1 MRDRIEALFK
11 AWGHFAYR
19 RAWLVIPVMLALS
32 GVVLT
37 QASKIRIDTS
47 TEGFFHENDPIR
59 IAYDEFRE
67 KFGRDTL
74 VLLAIEPPEVF
85 DLEFL
90 RKLRSLHEDLE
101 NQVPYVVEVRSLINA
116 RETRGDE
123 DQLIVGDLMEDFP
136 TTDAEVQ
143 DLKRRVFGNP
153 LLIDNLVSADSTL
166 TMIIIETEVYAVDP
180 DADELGGF
188 EDVPADT
195 TEATVVPRYASGEQD
210 HEVMLAV
217 IAVVDRHRADDFL
230 IYLTGTPSIIEG
242 MRTSMQS
249 DMRKFTG
256 MAVGMIALLL
266 GLLFRRVAGV
276 VLPIFVVG
284 LSVACSLSFMA
295 WAGTPLTLP
304 TQTLPTFLLA
314 VGIGAS
320 VHILAIFYQARRRG
334 EDKEA
339 AIVFALGHSGLAVMM
354 TSITTAGGLMS
365 FAAAELRP
373 IAHYGTY
380 GPIGVMVGLVFTI
393 ILLPAL
399 IAVFPMQAGNKSAED
414 DFFSQRILI
423 AVGEFATT
431 HTRSVIAVWTILV
444 VAGLAGAS
452 RITFSHD
459 VLRWFNPNSEVRQA
473 TELVNERMRGSATIE
488 ALIDTHQ
495 ENGLHDP
502 ELLAAIGEFQRRS
515 LDLEA
520 GAVFAGKSISL
531 VDIVKEINQALNEN
545 RPEYYR
551 VPEDRL
557 LVAQELLLFEN
568 SGSDDLQ
575 DVVDSQFSVGRITIR
590 FPFEDAVQYPPFFAQ
605 LEALAAET
613 IGSKASF
620 ELTGM
625 GVIIGYT
632 LSAVIHTMVQS
643 YAMALMVITPLIVL
657 LIGNLRIG
665 LFAMLPNLAPIIII
679 LGIMGVFKIPMD
691 AFTLLIGSIAI
702 GLAVDDTIHFMH
714 NFRRYYEET
723 GDPKESVR
731 RTLASTGQALL
742 FTSLVLSG
750 GFFIYMF
757 ASMTNLFYF
766 GLLTGITIIIAFLA
780 DVILAPALMVLI
792 ARPQPVQA
800 GATLEMEA
808 SG

>member
-1 MRDRIEALFK
+1 VRDRIEALFK
-11 AWGHFAYR
+11 VWGRFAYR

-47 TEGFFHENDPIR
+47 TEGFFHEDDPIR

-74 VLLAIEPPEVF
+74 VVLAIEPPKVF

-90 RKLRSLHEDLE
+90 KKLRSLHEDLE

-143 DLKRRVFGNP
+143 DLRRRVFANP

-166 TMIIIETEVYAVDP
+166 TLIVIETEVYAADS

-188 EDVPADT
+188 EDVQADT
-195 TEATVVPRYASGEQD
+195 TEATEVSQYASGEQD

-217 IAVVDRHRADDFL
+217 NAVVDLHRADDFM
-230 IYLTGTPSIIEG
+230 IHLTGTPSIIEG
-242 MRTSMQS
+242 MRNSMQS

-256 MAVGMIALLL
+256 LAVGMIALLL

-284 LSVACSLSFMA
+284 LSVACSLSIMA

-320 VHILAIFYQARRRG
+320 VHILAIFYQAQRRG

-339 AIVFALGHSGLAVMM
+339 AIVFALGHSGLAVVM
-354 TSITTAGGLMS
+354 TSLTTAGGLMS

-399 IAVFPMQAGNKSAED
+399 IAVFPMQAASKSTED
-414 DFFSQRILI
+414 DFFSQRILVR
-423 AVGEFATT
+423 VGEFATT

-459 VLRWFNPNSEVRQA
+459 VLRWFNPNSEIRQA
-473 TELVNERMRGSATIE
+473 TELVNDRMRGAATIE
-488 ALIDTHQ
+488 ALVDTHQ
-495 ENGLHDP
+495 VNGLHDP

-515 LDLEA
+515 LELDA
-520 GAVFAGKSISL
+520 GAVFAGNSISL
-531 VDIVKEINQALNEN
+531 VDSVKEINQALNEN

-568 SGSDDLQ
+568 SGSDDLE
-575 DVVDSQFSVGRITIR
+575 DRVDSQFSLGRITIR

-632 LSAVIHTMVQS
+632 LDAVIKTMVQS

-766 GLLTGITIIIAFLA
+766 GLLTGVTIIIAFLA

-792 ARPQPVQA
+792 ARPQPVRA
-800 GATLEMEA
+800 GTALEMEA

>member
-1 MRDRIEALFK
+1 M
-11 AWGHFAYR
+11 
-19 RAWLVIPVMLALS
+19 
-32 GVVLT
+32 
-37 QASKIRIDTS
+37 
-47 TEGFFHENDPIR
+47 
-59 IAYDEFRE
+59 
-67 KFGRDTL
+67 
-74 VLLAIEPPEVF
+74 
-85 DLEFL
+85 
-90 RKLRSLHEDLE
+90 
-101 NQVPYVVEVRSLINA
+101 
-116 RETRGDE
+116 
-123 DQLIVGDLMEDFP
+123 
-136 TTDAEVQ
+136 
-143 DLKRRVFGNP
+143 
-153 LLIDNLVSADSTL
+153 
-166 TMIIIETEVYAVDP
+166 
-180 DADELGGF
+180 
-188 EDVPADT
+188 
-195 TEATVVPRYASGEQD
+195 
-210 HEVMLAV
+210 
-217 IAVVDRHRADDFL
+217 
-230 IYLTGTPSIIEG
+230 
-242 MRTSMQS
+242 
-249 DMRKFTG
+249 
-256 MAVGMIALLL
+256 

-284 LSVACSLSFMA
+284 LSVACSLSIMA

-354 TSITTAGGLMS
+354 TSLTTAGGLMS

-414 DFFSQRILI
+414 DFFSQRILVR
-423 AVGEFATT
+423 VGVFATT
-431 HTRSVIAVWTILV
+431 HARSVIAVWTILV

-459 VLRWFNPNSEVRQA
+459 VLRWFNPNNEVRLA
-473 TELVNERMRGSATIE
+473 TELVNDRMRGSATIE

-545 RPEYYR
+545 QPEYYR
-551 VPEDRL
+551 VPEDRR

-632 LSAVIHTMVQS
+632 LTAVIHTMVQS
-643 YAMALMVITPLIVL
+643 YTVALMVITPLIVL

>member
-85 DLEFL
+85 ELEFL

-153 LLIDNLVSADSTL
+153 LLIDNLVSADGSLTTL
-166 TMIIIETEVYAVDP
+166 LIETEVYAVDP

-195 TEATVVPRYASGEQD
+195 TEATEVPRYASGEQD

-217 IAVVDRHRADDFL
+217 NAVVDRHRSDDFL
-230 IYLTGTPSIIEG
+230 IYVSGTPSIIEAF
-242 MRTSMQS
+242 RTSMQS

-284 LSVACSLSFMA
+284 LSVACSLSIMA

-339 AIVFALGHSGLAVMM
+339 AIVFALGHSGLAVLM
-354 TSITTAGGLMS
+354 TSLTTAGGLMS

-414 DFFSQRILI
+414 DFFSQRILVR
-423 AVGEFATT
+423 VGVFATT
-431 HTRSVIAVWTILV
+431 HARSVIAVWTILV

-459 VLRWFNPNSEVRQA
+459 VLRWFNPNNEVRLA
-473 TELVNERMRGSATIE
+473 TELVNDRMRGSATIE

-545 RPEYYR
+545 QPEYYR
-551 VPEDRL
+551 VPEDRR

-632 LSAVIHTMVQS
+632 LTAVIHTMVQS
-643 YAMALMVITPLIVL
+643 YTVALMVITPLIVL